1 MQRKFVKV
9 LSTIMVLGILISSC
23 SIFFIQNELAKRSA
37 VKNCDIRLDEMV
49 LYLENND
56 RDIQE
61 LTETINKEYLEKT
74 RAFAYMISKKPEIL
88 NNISELNRIA
98 KLMDVDQF
106 HITDE
111 SGVLKWG
118 TVPEI
123 FGFDF
128 STNDQTK
135 AFLPA
140 LKDKNFELAQ
150 EPAINATK
158 GVLYQYVSV
167 ARMDKPGIVQ
177 IGMEPKRLEEAIAK
191 NRIDVVLDKYIIG
204 ETGYAFAIDKETGT
218 VVAHKNKDLI
228 GKTLEEA
235 GIDDKT
241 VSSSK
246 DSGIARVDGTKM
258 IYSKEEYKGKI
269 IFSAI
274 PTKEIFRQRN
284 SQIVVNFLAFAI
296 LCAVLVQAVY
306 RLLRKLVIDGIKE
319 IDNTLELITHGNLD
333 AQLDVK
339 TCPEFEKLSEQV
351 NMMVD
356 SIKEKIIETE
366 GLMERQGDILEKVK
380 HVSSNIARHSE
391 GIKSVSMDL
400 SQSTTEQASSI
411 EELSATIN
419 EVFEEVENNAK
430 HAEASN
436 VIAIESEQKVESSN
450 EQMARMMEAMDE
462 ITNSSEEI
470 SKIIKTID
478 EIAFQTNILALN
490 AAVEAARAGEAGK
503 GFAVVA
509 DEVRN
514 LAVKSA
520 EAAQNTTKLIE
531 ESITSVAKGKQIA
544 DDTAKSLIS
553 VIDSAKESADL
564 ISNITEASKKQAMSI
579 GQISQAL
586 EQISGIVQN
595 NSAVA
600 QESAN
605 ASIEL
610 EKESHQLNVI
620 VNM

>member
-1 MQRKFVKV
+1 MQKKFIKV
-9 LSTIMVLGILISSC
+9 LSMIMILGVLISSC
-23 SIFFIQNELAKRSA
+23 SIFLIQNELAKRSA
-37 VKNCDIRLDEMV
+37 VKNCDIRLNEIV
-49 LYLENND
+49 SHLENNEME
-56 RDIQE
+56 IKE

-74 RAFAYMISKKPEIL
+74 RAFSYMISKNPYIL
-88 NNISELNRIA
+88 NNISEMNRIA

-111 SGVLKWG
+111 NGILSWG
-118 TVPEI
+118 TIPDI

-128 STNDQTK
+128 RSNEQTK
-135 AFLPA
+135 PFLPA

-150 EPAINATK
+150 EPAINGTK
-158 GVLYQYVSV
+158 GILYQYVSV
-167 ARMDKPGIVQ
+167 ARLDKPGIVQ

-191 NRIDVVLDKYIIG
+191 NSIDVVLDKYIIG
-204 ETGYAFAIDKETGT
+204 ETGYAFAIDKEKLTII
-218 VVAHKNKDLI
+218 AHKNKNLI

-235 GIDDKT
+235 KIDDKII
-241 VSSSK
+241 SSDK
-246 DSGIARVDGTKM
+246 NNGIIRIDGIKM
-258 IYSKEEYKGKI
+258 IFSKEEYQNKA
-269 IFSAI
+269 IFTTI

-284 SQIVVNFLAFAI
+284 SQILVNFLAFLI
-296 LCAVLVQAVY
+296 LCIILTQAVY
-306 RLLRKLVIDGIKE
+306 RLIKKLIIDGVTE
-319 IDNTLELITHGNLD
+319 IDYTLELITHGDLE
-333 AQLDVK
+333 AQLNVK
-339 TCPEFEKLSEQV
+339 TCPEFEKLSEKINIMV
-351 NMMVD
+351 N
-356 SIKEKIIETE
+356 SIKEKIFETE
-366 GLMERQGDILEKVK
+366 ELMEKQGQILDKVRV
-380 HVSSNIARHSE
+380 VSSNIEKHSE
-391 GIKSVSMDL
+391 GIKAVSMDL

-430 HAEASN
+430 NAKASN

-450 EQMARMMEAMDE
+450 DQMSKMMEAMDE

-531 ESITSVAKGKQIA
+531 ESIMSVSRGKQIA
-544 DDTAKSLIS
+544 DQTANSLLS
-553 VIDSAKESADL
+553 VIESAKKSVSL
-564 ISNITEASKKQAMSI
+564 ISNITEASQKQALSI

-586 EQISGIVQN
+586 EQISGIIQN

-610 EKESHQLNVI
+610 EKESQALNLI
-620 VNM
+620 VNI

>member
-1 MQRKFVKV
+1 MQKKFVKV

-23 SIFFIQNELAKRSA
+23 SIFLIQNELAKRSA
-37 VKNCDIRLDEMV
+37 VKNCDIRLDEV
-49 LYLENND
+49 VSHLENNE
-56 RDIQE
+56 IE
-61 LTETINKEYLEKT
+61 IKALTETINKEYLEKT
-74 RAFAYMISKKPEIL
+74 RAFAYMISKNPDIL
-88 NNISELNRIA
+88 NNLSEMNRIA

-111 SGVLKWG
+111 KGVLSWG

-128 STNDQTK
+128 NSNEQTK
-135 AFLPA
+135 PFLPA

-150 EPAINATK
+150 EPAINGTK

-167 ARMDKPGIVQ
+167 ARLDKPGIVQ

-191 NRIDVVLDKYIIG
+191 NKIDVVLDKYIIG
-204 ETGYAFAIDKETGT
+204 ETGYAFAIDKENSTI
-218 VVAHKNKDLI
+218 VAHKNKDLI

-235 GIDDKT
+235 AIDDKI
-241 VSSSK
+241 VSSTK
-246 DSGIARVDGTKM
+246 NSGITRIDGTKM
-258 IYSKEEYKGKI
+258 IFSKEEYQNKV
-269 IFSAI
+269 IFTAI

-284 SQIVVNFLAFAI
+284 SQIVVNFLSFVI
-296 LCAVLVQAVY
+296 LCAILAQAVY
-306 RLLRKLVIDGIKE
+306 RLLKKLVIDGITE
-319 IDNTLELITHGNLD
+319 IDDTLELITHGDLE
-333 AQLDVK
+333 AQLNVK
-339 TCPEFEKLSEQV
+339 TCPEFEKLSEQINLMV
-351 NMMVD
+351 N
-356 SIKEKIIETE
+356 SIKEKIFETE
-366 GLMERQGDILEKVK
+366 ELMERQGQILDKVRL
-380 HVSSNIARHSE
+380 VSSNIERHSE

-430 HAEASN
+430 NAKASN
-436 VIAIESEQKVESSN
+436 IIAIESEQKVESSN
-450 EQMARMMEAMDE
+450 EQMAKMMEAMDE
-462 ITNSSEEI
+462 ITHSSEEI

-531 ESITSVAKGKQIA
+531 ESINSVARGKQIA
-544 DDTAKSLIS
+544 DQTANSLLS
-553 VIDSAKESADL
+553 VIESARESVSL
-564 ISNITEASKKQAMSI
+564 ISNITEASQKQALSI

-610 EKESHQLNVI
+610 EKESQELNVI